1 MEYISVIWKHNHRD
15 EPVRLVSEL
24 DGERF
29 EIRKLEFF
37 LDGSVGFASKEG
49 ESASTRLGEVTVPP
63 LSEINEDLEF
73 EGVAITKNEFDE
85 LWLVHGATTAFR
97 R

>member
-1 MEYISVIWKHNHRD
+1 MEYISVIWEHSHPD

-37 LDGSVGFASKEG
+37 PDGSVGFASKEG
-49 ESASTRLGEVTVPP
+49 ESASTRLGEVRVPP
-63 LSEINEDLEF
+63 LAEINEDPEF
-73 EGVAITKNEFDE
+73 EGVAITKSEFDQ
-85 LWLVHGATTAFR
+85 LWQENGATTALR

>member
-1 MEYISVIWKHNHRD
+1 MEYISVIWKHSHPD
-15 EPVRLVSEL
+15 EPVRLASEL

-37 LDGSVGFASKEG
+37 PDGSVGFACKEG
-49 ESASTRLGEVTVPP
+49 CSASTRLGEVTVPS
-63 LSEINEDLEF
+63 LAEINEDPEF
-73 EGVAITKNEFDE
+73 EGVTITKNEFDQ
-85 LWLVHGATTAFR
+85 LWRESGGTTAFR

>member
-1 MEYISVIWKHNHRD
+1 MEHISVIWKHRHRD
-15 EPVRLVSEL
+15 EPARLVSEL

-37 LDGSVGFASKEG
+37 PDGSVGLASKEG
-49 ESASTRLGEVTVPP
+49 ESGSTRLGEATVPP
-63 LSEINEDLEF
+63 LAESNEDPEF
-73 EGVAITKNEFDE
+73 EGVPITNDEFDQ
-85 LWLVHGATTAFR
+85 LWQEHGGTTAFR